1 MPSTRIVEDPPFL
14 DDEERDDIRA
24 AEKSIEAREGTVK
37 SPDFAERKTDL
48 EAIARATLT
57 PPKTQITT
65 RLQSGDL
72 TRLKAIAL
80 AKGLPYQAL
89 LSSIVHQYVEGTL
102 VEKRS

>member
-1 MPSTRIVEDPPFL
+1 MPRTRIVEDPPFL

-24 AEKSIEAREGTVK
+24 AERSIEARKDSVTE
-37 SPDFAERKTDL
+37 PDFAERKMEL
-48 EAIARATLT
+48 EAIARATLA

-65 RLQSGDL
+65 RLQTSDL
-72 TRLKAIAL
+72 ARLKAIAL

-102 VEKRS
+102 VEKRP